1 MAVTIR
7 DIAQELGV
15 SHTTVSRALNGRS
28 AEFISEA
35 TRQRVLE
42 TARRLGYRPNRA
54 ARALVTGRTQ
64 MIGLLVP
71 AISTAYP
78 MQVIQAAHRA
88 VAADGYLLIV
98 AGMDTVAEA
107 ARLKEGVNWSVDGLM
122 VLGDMQDT
130 LDRFVPVNRD
140 RAVVQLEVTSDLYDM
155 VASDKS
161 TGARECAQH
170 LHACGA
176 RHVALLADAYVMAR
190 PSVRFD
196 AFQEWWSH
204 AGGRISRLVAD
215 VRDSESATRAVY
227 QMASRGTL
235 GDAIFCYNDEMAV
248 GALRG
253 ARAAGLRVPDDLQIV
268 GHDDLTIAAL
278 VDPPLT
284 TITMDID
291 RMVSDAWSFLKHRL
305 ETPDCASQRA
315 VRPTR
320 LIPRSSTRLPGR
332 Q

>member
-15 SHTTVSRALNGRS
+15 SHTTVSRALNGRG

-35 TRQRVLE
+35 TRQRVLA
-42 TARRLGYRPNRA
+42 TAQRLGYRPNRA

-78 MQVIQAAHRA
+78 MHVIQAAHRYI
-88 VAADGYLLIV
+88 AADGYLLIV
-98 AGMDTVAEA
+98 AGMDTAAEA
-107 ARLKEGVNWSVDGLM
+107 ARFKEGINWSVDGLM
-122 VLGDMQDT
+122 VLGDMQET
-130 LDRFVPVNRD
+130 LDRFVPVNSD
-140 RAVVQLEVTSDLYDM
+140 RAVVQIEVSSDRYDM
-155 VASDKS
+155 VVSDKA

-176 RHVALLADAYVMAR
+176 QHVTLLADAYVMEHG
-190 PSVRFD
+190 SVRFD
-196 AFQEWWSH
+196 TFHEWWRH
-204 AGGRISRLVAD
+204 TGRQTSRLMAD
-215 VRDSESATRAVY
+215 VREPDSATRAVY
-227 QMASRGTL
+227 QMAVNRRL

-268 GHDDLTIAAL
+268 GHDDLTIAAF

-291 RMVSDAWSFLKHRL
+291 TMVATAWSFLKHRL
-305 ETPDCASQRA
+305 ETPDGETQRA

-320 LIPRSSTRLPGR
+320 LIPRGSTRLPGR
-332 Q
+332 I